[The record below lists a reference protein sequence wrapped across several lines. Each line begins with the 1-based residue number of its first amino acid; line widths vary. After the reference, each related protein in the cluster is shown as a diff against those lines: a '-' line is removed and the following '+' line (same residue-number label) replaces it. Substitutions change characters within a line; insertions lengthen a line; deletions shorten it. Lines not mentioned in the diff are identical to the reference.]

1 MLLGQIL
8 AVKNRFGAYAWS
20 SVGANVISCLGF
32 GVFIAMFGN
41 AAQQPIGFWTPATL
55 ALTAGTWTLGVAFQ
69 GLVLLIPLKRLG
81 FHFHLRF
88 GVRGIGL
95 RYGPGG
101 RLEPG
106 HRGH

>member
-1 MLLGQIL
+1 MEF
-8 AVKNRFGAYAWS
+8 R
-20 SVGANVISCLGF
+20 GANVISCLGF

-95 RYGPGG
+95 RLWARWPAGAWASWALT
-101 RLEPG
+101 RWSM
-106 HRGH
+106 

>member
-1 MLLGQIL
+1 
-8 AVKNRFGAYAWS
+8 
-20 SVGANVISCLGF
+20 
-32 GVFIAMFGN
+32 MFGN

-95 RYGPGG
+95 RSMGPVAGWSLG
-101 RLEPG
+101 IVG
-106 HRGH
+106 N